1 MKMENSSVKKSIIN
15 VVKNN
20 KKLIVLLSFTVI
32 VLVLAS
38 LVPPQILKNVIDY
51 NFSMKTDNGL
61 LQSAVLYIFVIFII
75 GIFDFAKEALLTVI
89 GQDITRE
96 IRLEM
101 MSKLEKINAL
111 YFSKNESGQ
120 IVSRFTN
127 DVDAIN
133 SMFTGGI
140 IGMLVDCFKIIGVVI
155 SIWLFGWKL
164 GVITLLI
171 LPLIF
176 VITRIF
182 QKRMLSAQMENRVL
196 IGKVNNHITESFKNI
211 LMIKSFSKEKYMEQ
225 NYTEILKQNF
235 STVEKVNFYDSIF
248 SPTILMMRSVVIA
261 MIVILSSGSINFIG
275 ISLGMI
281 AATIDLISSLISPVE
296 NLGMELQSIQQSIS
310 GIKRVDEFFKENEDE
325 KKKEEHVE
333 LNLDEIN
340 ISFNFVSF
348 CYEDGRKI
356 LYDLNLNINA
366 REKVTFVGRTGVG
379 KTTLFKLITGILKPT
394 EGSIEINGIN
404 VYDIP
409 NSDKRKIFGYVEQSF
424 HMIKGTV
431 TEQISLGDKS
441 VTAEEVRSAAEF
453 VGLDDYINTLDK
465 GYDTVVKNEN
475 LFSQGQKQLLAIAR
489 AIVKNPP
496 ILLLDEVTAN
506 LDSITEDRIMSV
518 LQKAGEKYTILTISH
533 RLSSIVSADRIVI
546 MEKGRIKNSGTPEEL
561 LRKDDWYRSRIAL
574 DKLSWR

>member
-1 MKMENSSVKKSIIN
+1 MKMENSSVKKTIIN

-340 ISFNFVSF
+340 ISFNSVSF

-574 DKLSWR
+574 DKLAWR